1 MQHTLNEFMVELLQ
15 GRYAGEF
22 LQSRFDTPRKPA
34 TYDDLC

>member
-15 GRYAGEF
+15 GRYDVEL